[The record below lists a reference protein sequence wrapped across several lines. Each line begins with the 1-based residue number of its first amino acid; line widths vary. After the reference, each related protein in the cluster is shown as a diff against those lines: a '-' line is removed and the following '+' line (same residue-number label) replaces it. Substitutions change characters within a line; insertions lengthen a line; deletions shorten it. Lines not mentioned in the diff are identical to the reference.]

1 MCWGGKISII
11 FFLLALLGPWIG
23 CERSK
28 PDYLVQIGEQRFIT
42 PDEFDYAFQKA
53 RDRDPSISKDEV
65 FDDLCDQ
72 VYKSLLLKQEGLDTT
87 ASFRKLVQRT
97 ERELVNSLV
106 REEKFIRPGLSTRIV
121 ENFRSHLLQTVE
133 VIFLVKQYDID
144 RPETRDSARAAIE
157 RLSRVANVQNFENMI
172 RQYSDDRDQRS
183 GLGSLLPRY
192 VRYGES
198 GYTVESAVFSLYD
211 GMLTSPLEVPGAFL
225 IAKAVGRR
233 TVPTYSDYK
242 PPTNAELM
250 DDLRERFQRDN
261 ADKVQELETEFIKSQ
276 ATPVFKDTSVW
287 TDLVRRILRA
297 DSSLTADHR
306 MIAKVDSQILT
317 VRDFLLD
324 HEKASFVNEMHVRN
338 TFDMWIQRYILYLS
352 QESRVK
358 RTPAYTT
365 TWLSFLASQYNSWL
379 AEKTDSPD
387 ENVLREFYRMNV
399 FRYFEPAVANL
410 NELYVTTA
418 QARDSVQ
425 NRLMK
430 GYTLNAI
437 AQELILR
444 RRMTDV
450 NFVPNR
456 EISERDGSRVFPKAM
471 KIQPTE
477 IKMLSLGEGRYTF
490 IELVSKKD
498 RRLLSYEEAASR
510 VRSDWMLERRR
521 LNFLIAKARLAEQ
534 YPIVIHDVE

>member
-1 MCWGGKISII
+1 MCSAGKTSII
-11 FFLLALLGPWIG
+11 FFVFAFLGPWIG

-28 PDYLVQIGEQRFIT
+28 PDYLVQIGERRFIT
-42 PDEFDYAFQKA
+42 RDEFDYAFQKA
-53 RDRDPSISKDEV
+53 CDRDPGTSKDEV
-65 FDDLCDQ
+65 FENLCEQ
-72 VYKSLLLKQEGLDTT
+72 VFKNLLLSQEGLDTT
-87 ASFRKLVQRT
+87 ASFRRMAQRV

-106 REEKFIRPGLSTRIV
+106 REEKFIRPGLSSRVV

-157 RLSRVANVQNFENMI
+157 RLSRVANAQNFESMV
-172 RQYSDDRDQRS
+172 RQHSDDRDRLS
-183 GLGSLLPRY
+183 GLGSLLSRY

-211 GMLTSPLEVPGAFL
+211 GMLTPPLEVPGAFL

-242 PPTNAELM
+242 APTTAEIM
-250 DDLRERFQRDN
+250 NDLRERFLRDN
-261 ADKVQELETEFIKSQ
+261 VDKVQKLETDFIKSQ
-276 ATPVFKDTSVW
+276 VTPVLKDTSVL
-287 TDLVRRILRA
+287 TDLVRRVLRA

-306 MIAKVDSQILT
+306 MVAKVDSRVLT

-324 HEKASFVNEMHVRN
+324 HEKASFLNEMHVRN

-358 RTPAYTT
+358 RTPAYSTA
-365 TWLSFLASQYNSWL
+365 WLSFLASQYNSWI
-379 AEKTDSPD
+379 AERTASPD
-387 ENVLREFYRMNV
+387 ENTLHEFYRRNV
-399 FRYFEPAVANL
+399 FRYVEPATVTL

-425 NRLMK
+425 YRLVK
-430 GYTLNAI
+430 GYKLIPI
-437 AQELILR
+437 AQELISR

-456 EISERDGSRVFPKAM
+456 EISERDGSRVFREAIGM
-471 KIQPTE
+471 LPTE
-477 IKMLSLGEGRYTF
+477 IRMVSLTSDGHSF
-490 IELVSKKD
+490 IELVTKKD
-498 RRLLSYEEAASR
+498 RRPLSYEEAASR
-510 VRSDWMLERRR
+510 VRSDWTLEQRR
-521 LNFLIAKARLAEQ
+521 LNFLKAKARLAEQ